1 MGEAD
6 RRRGNSRQRVRND
19 NSGPQQYWV
28 QRRTIRPCCR
38 CESDVLCERHV
49 YKIKERKNEDINSM
63 INEPKRHIILSGKI
77 NIVGIED
84 KSDMSEDYERN
95 VRIPPFI
102 VKKDPSIMLNDEDT
116 PWLRQDHNQ
125 GSYVK
130 KKFTVVPA

>member
-1 MGEAD
+1 MPIAAPKTLL
-6 RRRGNSRQRVRND
+6 RACTIS
-19 NSGPQQYWV
+19 QY
-28 QRRTIRPCCR
+28 
-38 CESDVLCERHV
+38 
-49 YKIKERKNEDINSM
+49 SM
-63 INEPKRHIILSGKI
+63 INEPKRHIVLSGKI

-95 VRIPPFI
+95 IRIPPFI